1 MKIIISNQS
10 NDPIYEQIKKQIK
23 EAILDG
29 DLKEGDMLP
38 SIRSLAKELKV
49 SAITTTKAYQVL
61 EQEGFVR
68 NMQGKG
74 CFVQASN
81 SEMMRETLLA
91 QVEALLSEAMRI
103 AKRAHVTEEELGEM
117 IRFAKDEEGYGE

>member
-1 MKIIISNQS
+1 MKIILSNNS

-29 DLKEGDMLP
+29 DLKEGEMLP

-49 SAITTTKAYQVL
+49 SVITTTKAYQVL
-61 EQEGFVR
+61 EGEGFVK

-74 CFVQASN
+74 CFVQPNN

-91 QVEALLSEAMRI
+91 QIEEHLEEAMRL
-103 AKRAHVTEEELGEM
+103 AKRARVTKEEIATMVAFAMEEEGLNE
-117 IRFAKDEEGYGE
+117 